1 MENEITFLHEELK
14 IKNTI
19 ITLLLENVVKLKD
32 NHNNENR
39 SIHSNNDVKINQSE
53 ENNTKLTQSIE
64 TVEREITSTE
74 PLNIIIN
81 DSDTRSRKSNQHYT
95 GDESSNLSDTITSQN
110 KGGTNRK
117 KTLIVGD
124 SIIKNIEGWR
134 LNKRM
139 KSSVAVKSIP
149 GATTKGIK
157 HHIKGCLEDN
167 SPDSIILHVGTNNLK
182 NKESVEDIANDITDN
197 AIFIRNEESNVFVSG
212 LTVRNDRLNER
223 QRKECE

>member
-1 MENEITFLHEELK
+1 
-14 IKNTI
+14 
-19 ITLLLENVVKLKD
+19 
-32 NHNNENR
+32 
-39 SIHSNNDVKINQSE
+39 
-53 ENNTKLTQSIE
+53 
-64 TVEREITSTE
+64 
-74 PLNIIIN
+74 
-81 DSDTRSRKSNQHYT
+81 
-95 GDESSNLSDTITSQN
+95 
-110 KGGTNRK
+110 
-117 KTLIVGD
+117 
-124 SIIKNIEGWR
+124 
-134 LNKRM
+134 M

-149 GATTKGIK
+149 GATTKGMK